1 MSSLSQ
7 NHIKTPAFNRN
18 NLKASIVHFG
28 PGAFHRAHQCYYIDL
43 LNAITPD
50 FGIIEIALNSE
61 GTIKGL
67 KNQDNLFTIKELG
80 ERGKNLIIASIKDA
94 IYAPPN
100 KNKIFDLLQNPEIR
114 IITSTITE
122 KGYCLKSDG
131 KLDWDNDGIKHDIE
145 NLDNPK
151 TYIGY
156 VINGL
161 LRRYKDTIPPFVIIP
176 CDNLSENGK
185 KVKNALCDFAKKID
199 NDFAKYLMENLVAP
213 STMVDSITPKSDN
226 VLFTQIEAEC
236 GYKDCAAVWREEFTQ
251 WVIETYEGNE
261 NVPWEKVGV
270 TLTDNI
276 AAFEQVKLRILN
288 GAHSTLA
295 YLGWCF
301 GFETVAQAMAN
312 PILEKVV
319 YDLIFK
325 NIIPSLKNIG
335 NIDVSTYA
343 NDIIARFKNPAV
355 QHKLSQIAWD
365 GSQKIGFRLLPSIRL
380 NLKDN
385 VDISYLALGIAAWCR
400 FIISMTRQ
408 GNEITDPMAK
418 TLMEIATKAK
428 DEATDIDGFLSLEMI
443 FDADLKNNQT
453 FINKVKQQYNKIIK
467 AENGGNIEAF

>member
-1 MSSLSQ
+1 MSILSQ
-7 NHIKTPAFNRN
+7 SHIKTPAFNRN

-50 FGIIEIALNSE
+50 FGIVEIALNSE
-61 GTIKGL
+61 DTIKSL
-67 KNQDNLFTIKELG
+67 ENQDNLFTIKELG
-80 ERGKNLIIASIKDA
+80 ENSKNHIIASIKDA

-100 KNKIFDLLQNPEIR
+100 KSKIFDLLQNPEIK

-122 KGYCLKSDG
+122 KGYCLKNDG
-131 KLDWDNDGIKHDIE
+131 KLDWDNEGIKHDLE
-145 NLDNPK
+145 NLDNPR

-161 LRRYKDTIPPFVIIP
+161 LRRYKNATPPFVIIP

-185 KVKNALCDFAKKID
+185 KVKNALCDFAQKID
-199 NDFAKYLMENLVAP
+199 TDFAKYLMDNLVAP

-226 VLFTQIEAEC
+226 ALFSQIEAEY
-236 GYKDCAAVWREEFTQ
+236 GYKDNAAVWREEFTQ
-251 WVIETYEGNE
+251 WVIETYDGHK

-270 TLTDNI
+270 ILTDNV

-295 YLGWCF
+295 YLGWCL

-312 PILEKVV
+312 PMLEKLVH
-319 YDLIFK
+319 DLIFK
-325 NIIPSLKNIG
+325 NIIPSLKNVG
-335 NIDVSTYA
+335 NIDVTTYA
-343 NDIIARFKNPAV
+343 NDIIARFKNPVV
-355 QHKLSQIAWD
+355 QHKLAQIAWD
-365 GSQKIGFRLLPSIRL
+365 GSQKIGFRLLPSIRQ

-385 VDISYLALGIAAWCR
+385 TNISYLSLGIAAWCR
-400 FIISMTRQ
+400 FIIRMTRQ
-408 GNEITDPMAK
+408 GKEITDPMAK
-418 TLMEIATKAK
+418 ILMEIAKKAK
-428 DEATDIDGFLSLEMI
+428 DKANDIDGFLSLKMI
-443 FDADLKNNQT
+443 FDADLEKNQT
-453 FINKVKQQYNKIIK
+453 FINEVKQQYNKIIK